1 MLQQLI
7 GKLRD
12 FKITYILYNFFHK
25 RKLKHNQSLYRRFQ
39 IKKPLYWSVSSAD
52 FATLPAERPWLDE
65 PDAKEKLFKDP
76 GYQELPNN
84 VQEYLIE
91 WIDNGFIVI
100 KSFLS
105 AIEADEINNEI
116 EELLKHKKVKMLPNG
131 KIMFAFKH
139 SALLNKIIT
148 DNRILSL
155 LEFIFKQPAIPFQTI
170 NFIKGSQQRAHSD
183 SIHMTT
189 YPLGYLA
196 AAWLAL
202 EDVDIENGSL
212 FYYSGSH
219 RLPYVLS
226 PDLNIKSNT
235 LQLNPHTHE
244 HYEDKIEE
252 VIKRSGIIKTDFH
265 AQKGDLFLWHANLIH
280 GGNLIKDK
288 ARTRKSIV
296 VHYFAENV
304 IKYHEISQRPAL
316 IDEER
321 D

>member
-12 FKITYILYNFFHK
+12 FKITYILYNFFNK
-25 RKLKHNQSLYRRFQ
+25 RKLRHNQSLYQRFE
-39 IKKPLYWSVSSAD
+39 IKKPLFWSVSSAD
-52 FATLPAERPWLDE
+52 FATLPADCPWLDK
-65 PDAKEKLFKDP
+65 PGAKEELFKDP
-76 GYQELPNN
+76 GYQQLPGN
-84 VQEYLIE
+84 VQEYLVE

-100 KSFLS
+100 KNFLS
-105 AIEADEINNEI
+105 ATASDEINNEI
-116 EELLKHKKVKMLPNG
+116 EELLKHKKVQMLPNG

-139 SALLNKIIT
+139 SELLKKRIT

-202 EDVDIENGSL
+202 EDVDAENGSL

-226 PDLNIKSNT
+226 PDLNIKSNS
-235 LQLNPHTHE
+235 LQLNPHTHK

-252 VIKRSGIIKTDFH
+252 VIERNGVIKTDFY

-288 ARTRKSIV
+288 ARTRKSMV

-316 IDEER
+316 IE
-321 D
+321 